1 MAEHW
6 YVYIIIAA
14 VSYLLYWVCDK
25 LNIIKSK
32 PLRVIVVI
40 LVASIIIWFIYDL
53 LTAPK

>member
-1 MAEHW
+1 MDEHW